1 MSIEYLSETRAEA
14 QLKELFDKCVTDN
27 LFDIYSLDLASTH
40 PIKEAPAS
48 YMAHYQLVVQKRTIS
63 EEVRRRVIMFIRQN
77 DCEWSY
83 LGHTRLIQDLK
94 ASLLSLSVKITPTQ
108 EPII

>member
-1 MSIEYLSETRAEA
+1 MSIEFLSETQAEA
-14 QLKELFDKCVTDN
+14 QLKELFDGCVVDN
-27 LFDIYSLDLASTH
+27 LFDTYSLDLSSTH
-40 PIKEAPAS
+40 PIENQPAS
-48 YMAHYQLVVQKRTIS
+48 YLAHYQLVVQKKTIS

-83 LGHTRLIQDLK
+83 LGHTRLIQEMK

-108 EPII
+108 ELI